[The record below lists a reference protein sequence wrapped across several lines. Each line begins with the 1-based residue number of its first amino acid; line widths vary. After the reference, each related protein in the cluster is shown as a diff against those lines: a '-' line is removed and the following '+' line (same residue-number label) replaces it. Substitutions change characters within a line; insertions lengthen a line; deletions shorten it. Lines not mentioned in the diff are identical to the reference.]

1 MYLCNMNYAL
11 ITGASSG
18 IGRCYATL
26 LAERGYNIIAVSN
39 QEAELKCTAKDI
51 TERYGVAVETI
62 CIDLTQRD
70 AARTIFEHT
79 ERKGWQ
85 VDILICNAGMLL
97 FSTLVRTSPEALGR
111 IIDLHCTTTTL
122 LCRYYGEVMKERRS
136 GRILIMSSSTAW
148 LPYPTISHYSATKS
162 YLKSFAS
169 ALWYELHR
177 YGVSVT
183 AVFPGAVDTPFYKLG
198 DKMRR
203 RFVHLGVMMP
213 AEKIARRGIKAMM
226 RGRRRLTPGLF
237 TKVVVGIC
245 AILPARVLDLF
256 LRIGPIRRLLER
268 V

>member
-1 MYLCNMNYAL
+1 MSYAL

-26 LAERGYNIIAVSN
+26 LAERGYSIIAVSN
-39 QEAELKCTAKDI
+39 QAAELENVASELR
-51 TERYGVAVETI
+51 ERYNVEVHTL
-62 CIDLTQRD
+62 CIDLAERS
-70 AARTIFEHT
+70 AAKSIFDYT
-79 ERKGWQ
+79 EDHDWQ

-97 FSTLVRTSPEALGR
+97 FSTLVNTAPERLAT
-111 IIDLHCTTTTL
+111 IVDLHCTTTTL
-122 LCRYYGEVMKERRS
+122 LCRYYGEKMKERRK

-148 LPYPTISHYSATKS
+148 LPYPTISHYGATKA

-183 AVFPGAVDTPFYKLG
+183 SVYPGAVDTPFYKLS

-203 RFVHLGVMMP
+203 RFVSLGIMMRP
-213 AEKIARRGIKAMM
+213 ETIARRGIRAMFS
-226 RGRRRLTPGLF
+226 GRRRLTPGLF
-237 TKVVVGIC
+237 TKLIVVIC
-245 AILPARVLDLF
+245 ALLPARILDIF
-256 LRIGPIRRLLER
+256 LRLGPITKLLNR

>member
-1 MYLCNMNYAL
+1 MSYAL

-26 LAERGYNIIAVSN
+26 LAERGYSIIAVSN
-39 QEAELKCTAKDI
+39 QAAELENVARELR
-51 TERYGVAVETI
+51 ERYNVEVHTL
-62 CIDLTQRD
+62 CIDLAERS
-70 AARTIFEHT
+70 AAKSIFDYT
-79 ERKGWQ
+79 EDHDWQ

-97 FSTLVRTSPEALGR
+97 FSTLVNTAPERLAT
-111 IIDLHCTTTTL
+111 IVDLHCTTTTL
-122 LCRYYGEVMKERRS
+122 LCRYYGEKMKERRK

-148 LPYPTISHYSATKS
+148 LPYPTISHYGATKA

-183 AVFPGAVDTPFYKLG
+183 SVYPGAVDTPFSKLS

-203 RFVHLGVMMP
+203 RFVSLGIMMRP
-213 AEKIARRGIKAMM
+213 ETIAKRGIKAMM
-226 RGRRRLTPGLF
+226 RGRRRLVPGFF
-237 TKVVVGIC
+237 TKLVVAIC

-256 LRIGPIRRLLER
+256 LRIGPIKRLLER

>member
-1 MYLCNMNYAL
+1 MSYAL

-26 LAERGYNIIAVSN
+26 LAERGYSIIAVSN
-39 QEAELKCTAKDI
+39 QDAELENVARELR
-51 TERYGVAVETI
+51 ERYNVAVHTL
-62 CIDLTQRD
+62 CIDLAERS
-70 AARTIFEHT
+70 AAKTIFDHT
-79 ERKGWQ
+79 ESNGWQ

-97 FSTLVRTSPEALGR
+97 FSTLVNTAPERLAT
-111 IIDLHCTTTTL
+111 IVDLHCTTTTL
-122 LCRYYGEVMKERRS
+122 LCRYYGEKMKERRK

-148 LPYPTISHYSATKS
+148 LPYPTISHYGATKA
-162 YLKSFAS
+162 YLKSLAS

-183 AVFPGAVDTPFYKLG
+183 AVYPGAVDTPFYKLS

-203 RFVHLGVMMP
+203 RFVKLGIMMRP
-213 AEKIARRGIKAMM
+213 ETIAKRGIRAMM
-226 RGRRRLTPGLF
+226 RGRRRLVPGLF
-237 TKVVVGIC
+237 TKLIVAIC

-256 LRIGPIRRLLER
+256 LRLGPIKRLLER

>member
-1 MYLCNMNYAL
+1 MNYAL

-39 QEAELKCTAKDI
+39 QEAELSATAKDI
-51 TERYGVAVETI
+51 TERYGVEVHTM
-62 CIDLTQRD
+62 CVDLAERG
-70 AARTIFEHT
+70 AAKSIFSHT
-79 ERKGWQ
+79 ESQGWQ
-85 VDILICNAGMLL
+85 VDILVCNAGMLL
-97 FSTLVRTSPEALGR
+97 FSTLVNTAPERLAA
-111 IIDLHCTTTTL
+111 IVDLHCTTTTL
-122 LCRYYGEVMKERRS
+122 LCRYYGERMKERRH

-148 LPYPTISHYSATKS
+148 LPYPTISHYGATKA

-183 AVFPGAVDTPFYKLG
+183 SVYPGAVDTPFYKLS

-203 RFVHLGVMMP
+203 RFVALGIMMRP
-213 AEKIARRGIKAMM
+213 ETIAKRGIRAMM
-226 RGRRRLTPGLF
+226 RGRRRLVPGFF
-237 TKVVVGIC
+237 TKLVVAIC

-256 LRIGPIRRLLER
+256 LRIGPIKRLLER